1 LQPAISRHRQNLSGH
16 SKAANR
22 YAKIKTQTTS
32 RNMLPI
38 MSSVLLLQPVAPAH
52 VRERDGEKTNRHDYE
67 HNVLHTLTLRE
78 NASADFPRV

>member
-1 LQPAISRHRQNLSGH
+1 
-16 SKAANR
+16 
-22 YAKIKTQTTS
+22 
-32 RNMLPI
+32 MLPI